1 MAALLRSTN
10 CLPLAIPALAI
21 PALAIPALA
30 VAACGGSSAETSGD
44 TALTGHA
51 S

>member
-10 CLPLAIPALAI
+10 CLPI
-21 PALAIPALA
+21 AIPALA

>member
-21 PALAIPALA
+21 PALA
-30 VAACGGSSAETSGD
+30 VAACGGSSGETSGD